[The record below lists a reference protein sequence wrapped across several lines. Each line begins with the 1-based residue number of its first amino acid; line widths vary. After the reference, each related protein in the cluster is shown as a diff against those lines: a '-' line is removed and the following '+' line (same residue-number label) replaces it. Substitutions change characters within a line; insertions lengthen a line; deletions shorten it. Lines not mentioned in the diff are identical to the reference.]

1 MSTESY
7 VSRSDHEDDDDDDM
21 VEGLDLVSPLRNVVK
36 EIGEPLELLRS
47 AVVSVVRKPSG
58 FWGDTRDY
66 SIFIIRRAL
75 VPTIAA
81 NMAYSLLAVVFSTAI
96 LLFLGA
102 ANRVG
107 VPYFIFTIREIVP
120 LFVGT
125 VMAGVVGASITAEI
139 GARKIRGELDAL
151 RVMGQDP
158 VRVLVIPRIIATAGM
173 TGMFSIFILYFN
185 LGMGALTGGWLAG
198 TSTGAYLEA
207 STTNVTV
214 AEVFGVVGKLI
225 IIGLFIGL
233 VCASKGLSAPAGSE
247 GLGWAVNRAVVVCV
261 LAVFMIDVIFN
272 MILQGLVPSL
282 SVSR

>member
-7 VSRSDHEDDDDDDM
+7 VRRDGPDDQDDDVVD
-21 VEGLDLVSPLRNVVK
+21 EGIDLVSPLKNVVK
-36 EIGEPLELLRS
+36 EIGDPLELLR
-47 AVVSVVRKPSG
+47 AATVSLVRKPTG

-66 SIFIIRRAL
+66 AIFILRRAL
-75 VPTIAA
+75 VPAIAA

-125 VMAGVVGASITAEI
+125 VMAGVIGASITAEI

-158 VRVLVIPRIIATAGM
+158 VRVLVIPRVIATAGM

-185 LGMGALTGGWLAG
+185 LGVGALTAGWLAG
-198 TSTGAYLEA
+198 SSTGAYLAA
-207 STTNVTV
+207 STTNITV
-214 AEVFGVVGKLI
+214 AEVCGVIGKLI

-233 VCASKGLSAPAGSE
+233 VCSSKGLNAPAGSE

>member
-1 MSTESY
+1 MSIESY
-7 VSRSDHEDDDDDDM
+7 VSRSDHDDEDDDDM
-21 VEGLDLVSPLRNVVK
+21 EEGLDLISPLKNIVK

-47 AVVSVVRKPSG
+47 AVVSMARRPTG
-58 FWGDTRDY
+58 FWGDARDY
-66 SIFIIRRAL
+66 SIFILRRAL
-75 VPTIAA
+75 VPAIAA

-158 VRVLVIPRIIATAGM
+158 VRALVIPRLIATAGM

-185 LGMGALTGGWLAG
+185 LGVGALTARWLSG

-207 STTNVTV
+207 STTNITV
-214 AEVFGVVGKLI
+214 AEVCGVVGKLV

-233 VCASKGLSAPAGSE
+233 VCASKGLSTPAGSE

-272 MILQGLVPSL
+272 MVLQGLVPSL